1 MLSISIKHPD
11 AEEFIDAKMEQGK
24 ITGANISVKIDDEFM
39 RCVASGETYK
49 QHFLID
55 SPNPSVVKEID
66 ARALWNKIIHNAW
79 QSAEPGVLF
88 WDTIINESVP
98 DCYSDFGFKTVST
111 NPCGEIPLCPYD
123 SCRLLAINLFSYVE
137 NPFTNNSKFNFELF
151 KEHVRKGQRL
161 MDDLID
167 LELEKIDKVLAK
179 IDADPEEEEIKRVE
193 RNLWLNI
200 KLKCLE
206 GRRTGFGITAEGD
219 MLAALGL
226 RYGTDKA
233 NDFATKVQKELACA
247 AYASSVEMAKERGA
261 FPIYNSE
268 LEASNPLIILL
279 KKDSTLSLDKPAIK
293 PTIIPIK
300 TIKNNIKKVKPKEVF
315 APQRIRLK
323 TSLPNLSV
331 PKICKNLGGCKEK
344 S

>member
-1 MLSISIKHPD
+1 M
-11 AEEFIDAKMEQGK
+11 
-24 ITGANISVKIDDEFM
+24 
-39 RCVASGETYK
+39 
-49 QHFLID
+49 
-55 SPNPSVVKEID
+55 
-66 ARALWNKIIHNAW
+66 
-79 QSAEPGVLF
+79 
-88 WDTIINESVP
+88 
-98 DCYSDFGFKTVST
+98 
-111 NPCGEIPLCPYD
+111 
-123 SCRLLAINLFSYVE
+123 LAINLFSYVE
-137 NPFTNNSKFNFELF
+137 NPFTNNAKFNFELF

-179 IDADPEEEEIKRVE
+179 IDADPEDEEIKRVE

-268 LEASNPLIILL
+268 LEEIIH
-279 KKDSTLSLDKPAIK
+279 
-293 PTIIPIK
+293 
-300 TIKNNIKKVKPKEVF
+300 
-315 APQRIRLK
+315 
-323 TSLPNLSV
+323 
-331 PKICKNLGGCKEK
+331 
-344 S
+344 